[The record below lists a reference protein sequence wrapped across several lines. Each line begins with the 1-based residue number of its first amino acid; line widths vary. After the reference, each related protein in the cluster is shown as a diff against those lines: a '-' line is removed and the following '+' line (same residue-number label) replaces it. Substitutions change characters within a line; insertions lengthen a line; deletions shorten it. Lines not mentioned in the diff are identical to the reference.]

1 MTCVKKLCM
10 KVKPNTTQNPQSNG
24 IIERV
29 HLVLANSLQAYEL
42 EEKELDPDNP
52 WQPFLA
58 SAAWA
63 IKST

>member
-1 MTCVKKLCM
+1 MCKNYGM